1 MVGYLLGEIM
11 STLFLVSLAF
21 AGGLV
26 VGWNFLPQPQWIQDQ
41 IDKLKH

>member
-1 MVGYLLGEIM
+1 M

-26 VGWNFLPQPQWIQDQ
+26 VGWTVLPRPQWVVDQ